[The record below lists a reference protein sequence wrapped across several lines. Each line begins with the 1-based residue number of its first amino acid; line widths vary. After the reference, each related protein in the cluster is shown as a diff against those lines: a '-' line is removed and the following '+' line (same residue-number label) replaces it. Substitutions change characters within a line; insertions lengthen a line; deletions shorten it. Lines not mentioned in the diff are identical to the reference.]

1 MSQQKNTRMLVWSGQ
16 RFAWQVKYFWFNDL
30 CSCNFLI
37 ILVWHSFCCCSCTFL
52 PSISI
57 CGNMFFLCNL
67 CDFFYYFY
75 IYVHYYLPLLRQAVH
90 WKRTH
95 SIIILCF
102 RGDYSFCAQW
112 SVFME
117 VKTISNFY
125 WFIILMIVAFLFHS
139 FKTTLL
145 KIVPVGTMTSN
156 ASDR

>member
-1 MSQQKNTRMLVWSGQ
+1 MLVWSGQ

-30 CSCNFLI
+30 CSCTFLI
-37 ILVWHSFCCCSCTFL
+37 VLVWHSFCFCSCTFL

-67 CDFFYYFY
+67 CDFFLLFL
-75 IYVHYYLPLLRQAVH
+75 YLCSSLSA
-90 WKRTH
+90 
-95 SIIILCF
+95 SIETGCSLKKNSF
-102 RGDYSFCAQW
+102 HHNLVFQGDYSFCAQW

-139 FKTTLL
+139 FKTMLL

-156 ASDR
+156 ASDG